1 MREIPLYLQIK
12 SILSLKNTR
21 DNGGQLYSKATLEK
35 AICYSLMAE
44 RVVKKEKGMM
54 GFPAPEFFPGPN
66 GSIDIVWKG
75 RFCERGFIE
84 PYRILLNV
92 PIEERTAELFYLT
105 TDGKRNL
112 KTNIY
117 LHPDLFYRQ

>member
-1 MREIPLYLQIK
+1 MGEIPLYLQIK
-12 SILSLKNTR
+12 SILSLKDTSDHR
-21 DNGGQLYSKATLEK
+21 RQLYSKVTLEK

-44 RVVKKEKGMM
+44 RVVKIRKGIKHL
-54 GFPAPEFFPGPN
+54 PEPELLPGSN
-66 GSIDIVWKG
+66 GSIDVVWKG

-92 PIEERTAELFYLT
+92 PIEDKTAELFYLT

-117 LHPDLFYRQ
+117 LHPSLFYKQ